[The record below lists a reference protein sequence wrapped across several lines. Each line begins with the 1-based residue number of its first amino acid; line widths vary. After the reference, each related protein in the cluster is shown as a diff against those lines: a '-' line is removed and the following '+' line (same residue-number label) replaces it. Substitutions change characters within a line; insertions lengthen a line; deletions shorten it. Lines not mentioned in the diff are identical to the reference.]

1 MKNSE
6 LKNKLSQ
13 DKKTAFTKC
22 VTIDELY
29 QLYKDNNLDIS
40 LFEKTEDGSLK
51 NIDDRLVSNYTFV
64 KCTKA
69 NAESVIRCI
78 VAEEESIEKN
88 VVKFPLSVDARIEF
102 TVKGEALIED
112 KLPFGGSTNLF
123 LRLKLVDIE
132 DHKIALDNVWG
143 GSPASAENEMKKFVE
158 KYYPEC
164 EICSIETVHHS
175 EFDLIA
181 YEARALVKLRK
192 N

>member
-1 MKNSE
+1 MTNSE

-13 DKKTAFTKC
+13 DKKTTFTKT

-29 QLYKDNNLDIS
+29 QLYKNDNLDIS

-51 NIDDRLVSNYTFV
+51 NIDNRLVSNYTFV
-64 KCTKA
+64 KCTKM

-88 VVKFPLSVDARIEF
+88 VVKFPLSADARIEF
-102 TVKGEALIED
+102 TIKGEALIED
-112 KLPFGGSTNLF
+112 KLPFGGSTGLF
-123 LRLKLVDIE
+123 LKLTLVDIE
-132 DHKIALDNVWG
+132 DQKIALDNVWG
-143 GSPASAENEMKKFVE
+143 DSSSSAESEMKKFVE

-164 EICSIETVHHS
+164 EIVSIEVVHHS

-181 YEARALVKLRK
+181 YEAKALVKLK
-192 N
+192 K

>member
-1 MKNSE
+1 MTNSE

-13 DKKTAFTKC
+13 DKKTTFTKT

-29 QLYKDNNLDIS
+29 QLYKDDNLDIS

-51 NIDDRLVSNYTFV
+51 NIDNRLVSNYTFV
-64 KCTKA
+64 KCTKM

-88 VVKFPLSVDARIEF
+88 VVKFPLSADARIEF
-102 TVKGEALIED
+102 TIKGEALIED
-112 KLPFGGSTNLF
+112 KLPFGGSTGLF
-123 LRLKLVDIE
+123 LKLEVVDIA
-132 DHKIALDNVWG
+132 DQKIALDNVWG
-143 GSPASAENEMKKFVE
+143 DSPSSAENEMKKFVE

-164 EICSIETVHHS
+164 EIVSIEVVHHS

-181 YEARALVKLRK
+181 YEAKALVKLK
-192 N
+192 K

>member
-1 MKNSE
+1 MTNSE

-13 DKKTAFTKC
+13 DKKTTFTKT

-29 QLYKDNNLDIS
+29 QLYKDDNLDIS

-51 NIDDRLVSNYTFV
+51 NIDNRLVSNYTFV

-88 VVKFPLSVDARIEF
+88 VVKFPLSTDARIEF
-102 TVKGEALIED
+102 TIKGEALLED
-112 KLPFGGSTNLF
+112 KLPFGGSTGLF
-123 LRLKLVDIE
+123 LKLEVVDIV
-132 DHKIALDNVWG
+132 DQKIALDNVWG
-143 GSPASAENEMKKFVE
+143 DSRSSAESEMKKFVE

-164 EICSIETVHHS
+164 EIVSIEVVHHS

-181 YEARALVKLRK
+181 YEAKALVRLKK
-192 N
+192 

>member
-1 MKNSE
+1 MTNSE

-13 DKKTAFTKC
+13 DKKTTFTKT

-29 QLYKDNNLDIS
+29 QLYKDDNLDIS

-51 NIDDRLVSNYTFV
+51 NIDNRLVSNYTFV
-64 KCTKA
+64 KCTKM

-88 VVKFPLSVDARIEF
+88 VVKFPLSADARIEF
-102 TVKGEALIED
+102 TIKGEALIED

-132 DHKIALDNVWG
+132 DQKIALDNVWG
-143 GSPASAENEMKKFVE
+143 DSPSSAENEMKKFVE

-164 EICSIETVHHS
+164 EIVSIEVVHHS

-181 YEARALVKLRK
+181 YEAKALVRLKK
-192 N
+192 

>member
-1 MKNSE
+1 MTNSE

-13 DKKTAFTKC
+13 DKKTTFTRT
-22 VTIDELY
+22 VTVDELY
-29 QLYKDNNLDIS
+29 QLYKDDNLDIS

-51 NIDDRLVSNYTFV
+51 NIDNRLVSNYTFV
-64 KCTKA
+64 KCTKM

-88 VVKFPLSVDARIEF
+88 VVKFPLSADARIEF
-102 TVKGEALIED
+102 TIKGEALIED
-112 KLPFGGSTNLF
+112 KLPFGGSTGLF

-132 DHKIALDNVWG
+132 DQKIALDNVWG
-143 GSPASAENEMKKFVE
+143 DSPSSAESEMKKYVE

-164 EICSIETVHHS
+164 EIVSIEVVHHS

-181 YEARALVKLRK
+181 YEAKALVRLKK
-192 N
+192 

>member
-1 MKNSE
+1 MTNSE

-13 DKKTAFTKC
+13 DKKTTFTKC

-29 QLYKDNNLDIS
+29 QLFKEDNLDIS
-40 LFEKTEDGSLK
+40 LFEKTKDGSLK

-64 KCTKA
+64 KCTKV

-88 VVKFPLSVDARIEF
+88 VVKFPLSASALVEF
-102 TVKGEALIED
+102 TIKGEVLIED

-132 DHKIALDNVWG
+132 DQKIALDNVWG
-143 GSPASAENEMKKFVE
+143 DSHSSAEREMKNFIE

-181 YEARALVKLRK
+181 YEARALVKLK
-192 N
+192 K

>member
-1 MKNSE
+1 MTNSE

-13 DKKTAFTKC
+13 DKKTTFTKV

-29 QLYKDNNLDIS
+29 QLYKDDNLDIS

-51 NIDDRLVSNYTFV
+51 NIDNRLVSNYTFV
-64 KCTKA
+64 KCTKM

-88 VVKFPLSVDARIEF
+88 VVKFPLSADARIEF
-102 TVKGEALIED
+102 TIKGEALIED
-112 KLPFGGSTNLF
+112 KLPFGGSTGLF

-132 DHKIALDNVWG
+132 DQKIALDNVWG
-143 GSPASAENEMKKFVE
+143 DSSSSAESEMKKFVE

-164 EICSIETVHHS
+164 EIVSIEVVHHS

-181 YEARALVKLRK
+181 YEAKALVKLK
-192 N
+192 K

>member
-1 MKNSE
+1 MLNSE
-6 LKNKLSQ
+6 LRSKLSQ
-13 DKKTAFTKC
+13 DKKTTFTKT

-29 QLYKDNNLDIS
+29 QLYKDDNLDIS

-88 VVKFPLSVDARIEF
+88 VVKFPLSTDARIEF

-112 KLPFGGSTNLF
+112 KLPFGGSTGLF
-123 LRLKLVDIE
+123 LKLKVVDIVNQ
-132 DHKIALDNVWG
+132 KIALDNVWSD
-143 GSPASAENEMKKFVE
+143 SPSSAENEMKKFVE

-164 EICSIETVHHS
+164 EIVSIEVVNHS

-181 YEARALVKLRK
+181 YEAKALVRLKK
-192 N
+192 

>member
-1 MKNSE
+1 MTNSE

-13 DKKTAFTKC
+13 DKKTTFTKT

-29 QLYKDNNLDIS
+29 QLYKDDNLDIS

-51 NIDDRLVSNYTFV
+51 NIDNRLVSNYTFV
-64 KCTKA
+64 KCTKM

-88 VVKFPLSVDARIEF
+88 VVKFPLSADARIEF
-102 TVKGEALIED
+102 TIKGEALIED
-112 KLPFGGSTNLF
+112 KLPFGGSTGLF
-123 LRLKLVDIE
+123 LKLEVVDIV
-132 DHKIALDNVWG
+132 DQKIALDNIWG
-143 GSPASAENEMKKFVE
+143 NSPSSSESEMKKYVE

-164 EICSIETVHHS
+164 EIVSIEVVHHS

-181 YEARALVKLRK
+181 YEAKALVRLKK
-192 N
+192 

>member
-1 MKNSE
+1 MTNSE

-13 DKKTAFTKC
+13 DKKTTFTKT
-22 VTIDELY
+22 VTVDELY
-29 QLYKDNNLDIS
+29 QLYKDDNLDIS

-51 NIDDRLVSNYTFV
+51 NIDNRLVSNYTFV
-64 KCTKA
+64 KCTKM

-88 VVKFPLSVDARIEF
+88 VVKFPLSADARIEF
-102 TVKGEALIED
+102 TIKGEALIED
-112 KLPFGGSTNLF
+112 KLPFGGSTGLF

-132 DHKIALDNVWG
+132 DQKIALDNVWG
-143 GSPASAENEMKKFVE
+143 DSHSSAESEMKKFVE

-164 EICSIETVHHS
+164 EIVSIEVVHHS

-181 YEARALVKLRK
+181 YEAKALVKLK
-192 N
+192 K

>member
-1 MKNSE
+1 MTNSE

-13 DKKTAFTKC
+13 DKKTTFTKT

-29 QLYKDNNLDIS
+29 QLYKDDNLDIS

-51 NIDDRLVSNYTFV
+51 NIDNRLVSNYTFV
-64 KCTKA
+64 KCTKM

-88 VVKFPLSVDARIEF
+88 VVKFPLSADARIEF
-102 TVKGEALIED
+102 TIKGEALIED
-112 KLPFGGSTNLF
+112 KLPFGGSTGLF

-132 DHKIALDNVWG
+132 DQKIALDNVWG
-143 GSPASAENEMKKFVE
+143 DSPSSAENEMKKFVE

-164 EICSIETVHHS
+164 EIVSIEVVHHS

-181 YEARALVKLRK
+181 YEAKALVKLK
-192 N
+192 K

>member
-1 MKNSE
+1 MTNSE

-29 QLYKDNNLDIS
+29 QLYKDDNLDIS
-40 LFEKTEDGSLK
+40 LFEKTKDGSLK
-51 NIDDRLVSNYTFV
+51 NIDNRLVSNYTFV
-64 KCTKA
+64 KCTKT

-78 VAEEESIEKN
+78 VAEEERIEKN
-88 VVKFPLSVDARIEF
+88 VVKFPLSADARIEF
-102 TVKGEALIED
+102 IVKGEALIED
-112 KLPFGGSTNLF
+112 KLPFGGSTGLF

-132 DHKIALDNVWG
+132 DQKIALDNIWG
-143 GSPASAENEMKKFVE
+143 DSHSSAEREMKNFIE

-181 YEARALVKLRK
+181 YEAKALVRLKK
-192 N
+192 

>member
-1 MKNSE
+1 MTNSE

-13 DKKTAFTKC
+13 DKKTTFTKT

-29 QLYKDNNLDIS
+29 QLYKDDNLDIS

-51 NIDDRLVSNYTFV
+51 NIDNRLVSNYTFV
-64 KCTKA
+64 KCTKT

-88 VVKFPLSVDARIEF
+88 VVKFPLSTDARIEF
-102 TVKGEALIED
+102 TIKGEALIED
-112 KLPFGGSTNLF
+112 KLPFGGSTGLF
-123 LRLKLVDIE
+123 LKLTIVDLE
-132 DHKIALDNVWG
+132 DQKIALDNVWG
-143 GSPASAENEMKKFVE
+143 DSHSSAESEMKKFVE

-164 EICSIETVHHS
+164 EIVSIEVVHHS

-181 YEARALVKLRK
+181 YEAKALVRLKK
-192 N
+192 

>member
-1 MKNSE
+1 MTNSE

-13 DKKTAFTKC
+13 DKKTTFTKT

-29 QLYKDNNLDIS
+29 QLYKDDNLDIS

-51 NIDDRLVSNYTFV
+51 NIDNRLVSNYTFV
-64 KCTKA
+64 KCTKM

-88 VVKFPLSVDARIEF
+88 VVKFPLSADARIEF
-102 TVKGEALIED
+102 TIKGEALIED

-132 DHKIALDNVWG
+132 DQKIALDNVWG
-143 GSPASAENEMKKFVE
+143 DSSSSAESEMKKFVE

-164 EICSIETVHHS
+164 EIVSIEVVHHS

-181 YEARALVKLRK
+181 YEAKALVKLK
-192 N
+192 K

>member
-1 MKNSE
+1 MTNSE

-13 DKKTAFTKC
+13 DKKTTFTKT

-29 QLYKDNNLDIS
+29 QLYKDDNLDIS

-51 NIDDRLVSNYTFV
+51 NIDNRLVSNYTFV
-64 KCTKA
+64 KCTKM

-88 VVKFPLSVDARIEF
+88 VVKFPLSADARIEF
-102 TVKGEALIED
+102 TIKGEALIED
-112 KLPFGGSTNLF
+112 KLPFGGSTGLF
-123 LRLKLVDIE
+123 LKLTLVDIE
-132 DHKIALDNVWG
+132 DQKIALDNVWG
-143 GSPASAENEMKKFVE
+143 DSHSSAESEMKKFVE

-164 EICSIETVHHS
+164 EIVSIEVVHHS

-181 YEARALVKLRK
+181 YEARALVKLK
-192 N
+192 K

>member
-1 MKNSE
+1 MTNSE

-13 DKKTAFTKC
+13 DKKTTFTKT

-29 QLYKDNNLDIS
+29 QLYKDDNLDIS

-51 NIDDRLVSNYTFV
+51 NIDNRLVSNYTFV
-64 KCTKA
+64 KCTKT

-102 TVKGEALIED
+102 TIKGEALIED
-112 KLPFGGSTNLF
+112 KLPFGGSTGLF
-123 LRLKLVDIE
+123 LKLTLVDIA
-132 DHKIALDNVWG
+132 DQKIALDNVWG
-143 GSPASAENEMKKFVE
+143 DSHSSAESEMKKFVE

-164 EICSIETVHHS
+164 EIVSIEVVHHS

-181 YEARALVKLRK
+181 YEAKALVKLK
-192 N
+192 K

>member
-1 MKNSE
+1 MTNSE
-6 LKNKLSQ
+6 LKNKLNQ
-13 DKKTAFTKC
+13 DKKTTFTKT

-29 QLYKDNNLDIS
+29 QLYKDDNLDIS

-51 NIDDRLVSNYTFV
+51 NIDNRLVSNYTFV

-88 VVKFPLSVDARIEF
+88 VVKFPLSADARIEF
-102 TVKGEALIED
+102 TIKGEALIED
-112 KLPFGGSTNLF
+112 KLPFGGSTGLF
-123 LRLKLVDIE
+123 LKLTLVDIE
-132 DHKIALDNVWG
+132 DQKIALDNVWG
-143 GSPASAENEMKKFVE
+143 DSHSSAENEMKKFVE

-164 EICSIETVHHS
+164 EIVSIEVVHHS

-181 YEARALVKLRK
+181 YEAKALVKLK
-192 N
+192 K

>member
-1 MKNSE
+1 MTNSE

-13 DKKTAFTKC
+13 DKKTTFTKT

-29 QLYKDNNLDIS
+29 QLYKDDNLDIS

-51 NIDDRLVSNYTFV
+51 NIDNRLVSNYTFV

-88 VVKFPLSVDARIEF
+88 VVKFPLSADARIEF
-102 TVKGEALIED
+102 TIKGEALIED
-112 KLPFGGSTNLF
+112 KLPFGGSTGLF

-132 DHKIALDNVWG
+132 DQKIALDNVWG
-143 GSPASAENEMKKFVE
+143 DSPSSAENEMKKFVE
-158 KYYPEC
+158 KYYAEC
-164 EICSIETVHHS
+164 EIVSIEVVHHS

-181 YEARALVKLRK
+181 YEAKALVKLK
-192 N
+192 K

>member
-1 MKNSE
+1 MTNSE

-13 DKKTAFTKC
+13 DKKTTFTKT

-29 QLYKDNNLDIS
+29 QLYKNDNLDIS

-51 NIDDRLVSNYTFV
+51 NIDNRLVSNYTFV
-64 KCTKA
+64 KCTKM
-69 NAESVIRCI
+69 NVESVIRCI

-88 VVKFPLSVDARIEF
+88 VVKFPLSADARIEF
-102 TVKGEALIED
+102 TIKGEALIED
-112 KLPFGGSTNLF
+112 KLPFGGSTGLF

-132 DHKIALDNVWG
+132 DQKIALDNVWG
-143 GSPASAENEMKKFVE
+143 DSPSSAENEMKKFVE

-164 EICSIETVHHS
+164 EIVSIEVVHHS

-181 YEARALVKLRK
+181 YEAKALVKLK
-192 N
+192 K

>member
-1 MKNSE
+1 MTNSE

-13 DKKTAFTKC
+13 DKKTTFTKT

-29 QLYKDNNLDIS
+29 QLYKDDNLDIS

-51 NIDDRLVSNYTFV
+51 NIDNRLVSNYTFV
-64 KCTKA
+64 KCTKM

-88 VVKFPLSVDARIEF
+88 VVKFPLSADARIEF
-102 TVKGEALIED
+102 TIKGEALIED
-112 KLPFGGSTNLF
+112 KLPFGGSTGLF

-132 DHKIALDNVWG
+132 DQKIALDNVWG
-143 GSPASAENEMKKFVE
+143 DSSSSAESEMKKFVE

-164 EICSIETVHHS
+164 EIVSIEVVHHS

-181 YEARALVKLRK
+181 YEAKALVKLK
-192 N
+192 K

>member
-1 MKNSE
+1 MTNSE

-13 DKKTAFTKC
+13 DKNTTFTKTL
-22 VTIDELY
+22 TIDELY
-29 QLYKDNNLDIS
+29 QLYKNDNLDIS

-51 NIDDRLVSNYTFV
+51 NIDNRLVSNYTFV
-64 KCTKA
+64 KCTKM

-88 VVKFPLSVDARIEF
+88 VVKFPLSADARIEF
-102 TVKGEALIED
+102 TIKGEALIED

-132 DHKIALDNVWG
+132 DQKIALDNVWG
-143 GSPASAENEMKKFVE
+143 DSSSSAESEMKKYVE

-164 EICSIETVHHS
+164 EIVSIEVVHHS

-181 YEARALVKLRK
+181 YEAKALVRLKK
-192 N
+192 

>member
-1 MKNSE
+1 MLNSE
-6 LKNKLSQ
+6 LRSKLSQ
-13 DKKTAFTKC
+13 DKKTTFTKT

-29 QLYKDNNLDIS
+29 QLYKDDNLDIS

-51 NIDDRLVSNYTFV
+51 NIDNRLVSNYTFV

-88 VVKFPLSVDARIEF
+88 VVKFPLSTDARIEF

-112 KLPFGGSTNLF
+112 KLPFGGSTGLF
-123 LRLKLVDIE
+123 LKLKVVDIVNQ
-132 DHKIALDNVWG
+132 KIALDNVWSD
-143 GSPASAENEMKKFVE
+143 SPSSAENEMKKFVE

-164 EICSIETVHHS
+164 EIVSIEVVNHS

-181 YEARALVKLRK
+181 YEAKALVRLKK
-192 N
+192 

>member
-1 MKNSE
+1 MTNSE

-13 DKKTAFTKC
+13 DKKTTFTKT

-29 QLYKDNNLDIS
+29 QLYKDDNLDIS

-51 NIDDRLVSNYTFV
+51 NIDNRLVSNYTFV
-64 KCTKA
+64 KCTKT

-88 VVKFPLSVDARIEF
+88 VVKFPLSTDARIEF
-102 TVKGEALIED
+102 TIKGEALIED
-112 KLPFGGSTNLF
+112 KLPFGGSTGLF
-123 LRLKLVDIE
+123 LKLTIVDLE
-132 DHKIALDNVWG
+132 DQKIALDNVWG
-143 GSPASAENEMKKFVE
+143 DSHSSAESEMKKFVE

-164 EICSIETVHHS
+164 EIVSIEVVHHS

-181 YEARALVKLRK
+181 YEAKALVKLK
-192 N
+192 K

>member
-1 MKNSE
+1 MTNSE

-13 DKKTAFTKC
+13 DKKTTFTKT

-29 QLYKDNNLDIS
+29 QLYKDDNLDIS

-51 NIDDRLVSNYTFV
+51 NIDNRLVSNYTFV
-64 KCTKA
+64 KCTKM

-88 VVKFPLSVDARIEF
+88 VVKFPLSADARIEF
-102 TVKGEALIED
+102 TIKGEALIED
-112 KLPFGGSTNLF
+112 KLPFGGSTGLF
-123 LRLKLVDIE
+123 LKLTLVDIE
-132 DHKIALDNVWG
+132 DQKIALDNVWG
-143 GSPASAENEMKKFVE
+143 DSSSSAESEMKKFVE

-164 EICSIETVHHS
+164 EIVSIEVVHHS

-181 YEARALVKLRK
+181 YEAKALVKLK
-192 N
+192 K

>member
-1 MKNSE
+1 MTNSE

-13 DKKTAFTKC
+13 DKKTTFTKV

-29 QLYKDNNLDIS
+29 QLYKDDNLDIS

-51 NIDDRLVSNYTFV
+51 NIDNRLVSNYTFV

-88 VVKFPLSVDARIEF
+88 VVKFPLSADARIEF
-102 TVKGEALIED
+102 TIKGEALIED

-132 DHKIALDNVWG
+132 DQKIALDNVWG
-143 GSPASAENEMKKFVE
+143 DSPSSAESEMKKFVE

-164 EICSIETVHHS
+164 EIVSIEVVHHS

-181 YEARALVKLRK
+181 YEARALVKLK
-192 N
+192 K

>member
-1 MKNSE
+1 MTNSE

-13 DKKTAFTKC
+13 DKKTTFTKT

-29 QLYKDNNLDIS
+29 QLYKDDNLDIS

-51 NIDDRLVSNYTFV
+51 NIDNRLVSNYTFV

-88 VVKFPLSVDARIEF
+88 VVKFPLSTDARIEF
-102 TVKGEALIED
+102 TIKGEALIED
-112 KLPFGGSTNLF
+112 KLPFGGSTGLF
-123 LRLKLVDIE
+123 LKLTLVDIE
-132 DHKIALDNVWG
+132 DQKIALDNVWG
-143 GSPASAENEMKKFVE
+143 DSSSSAESEMKKFVE

-164 EICSIETVHHS
+164 EIVSIEVVHHS

-181 YEARALVKLRK
+181 YEAKALVKLK
-192 N
+192 K